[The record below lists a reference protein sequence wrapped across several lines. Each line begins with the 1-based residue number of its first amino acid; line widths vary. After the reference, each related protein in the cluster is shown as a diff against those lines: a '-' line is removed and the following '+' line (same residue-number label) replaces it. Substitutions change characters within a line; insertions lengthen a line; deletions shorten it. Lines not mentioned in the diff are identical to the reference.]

1 MKTCIPTYIP
11 ADFAKSERGN
21 LAILKRQLKEA
32 IITIEYH
39 EACADEFLSGVDSQ
53 LEYIS
58 PHLAL
63 MLRDCRKEQ
72 EILALRTLLRLIH

>member
-1 MKTCIPTYIP
+1 MKTSIPTYIP
-11 ADFAKSERGN
+11 ADFAKAEREN
-21 LAILKRQLKEA
+21 LAALKRQLKEA
-32 IITIEYH
+32 IIAIEYH
-39 EACADEFLSGVDSQ
+39 EAVADEFLSGVDRQ

-72 EILALRTLLRLIH
+72 EILAMRTLLRLTH